1 MVYSMSMKGRRK
13 EICGGVYKIVSKTSL
28 LSDTGIVCN
37 VGGEPV
43 DAPTAKVCCVAM
55 RGMSY
60 EKSIYTIPCIGKL
73 VINTC

>member
-1 MVYSMSMKGRRK
+1 M
-13 EICGGVYKIVSKTSL
+13 
-28 LSDTGIVCN
+28 
-37 VGGEPV
+37 

-73 VINTC
+73 VINTCSITTQAEGEMFVKSRTQAS